1 MGMVAAIIAGV
12 VCLGI
17 AVILSTPSFRQIGM
31 LRPVALFFT
40 FEGIWILADYLITRI
55 LPGTEVM
62 QWIHYVGVI
71 IFGVCVIVCLQ
82 YIRPK
87 GEKKKRTDIRKNKNK
102 NNDRKR
108 VRASER
114 ERE

>member
-12 VCLGI
+12 VCLEI

-87 GEKKKRTDIRKNKNK
+87 GEKKIRKNKNK
-102 NNDRKR
+102 NNDKRR
-108 VRASER
+108 VRTSER
-114 ERE
+114 EQE